1 MDVQMLVETSVLE
14 QQEEYPILRD
24 YISRQSRACHNQIAS
39 DSALQTLRDDYS
51 AASVCPAPAPLP
63 AATTPPVEA
72 GLLRRTPAP
81 RSEGAQGAA
90 H

>member
-39 DSALQTLRDDYS
+39 DSALQTLRDD
-51 AASVCPAPAPLP
+51 
-63 AATTPPVEA
+63 
-72 GLLRRTPAP
+72 
-81 RSEGAQGAA
+81 
-90 H
+90 

>member
-14 QQEEYPILRD
+14 QQEEYPILLD
-24 YISRQSRACHNQIAS
+24 YISRQSRACHDLTAS
-39 DSALQTLRDDYS
+39 DSALQTLRADYS
-51 AASVCPAPAPLP
+51 AASVCPAGPLP
-63 AATTPPVEA
+63 AATTPPVEG

-81 RSEGAQGAA
+81 RSEGAQAAA

>member
-1 MDVQMLVETSVLE
+1 MLVETSVLE
-14 QQEEYPILRD
+14 AQEEYPILLD
-24 YISRQSRACHNQIAS
+24 YISRQSRVCHKQTAS
-39 DSALQTLRDDYS
+39 DSALQTLRADYS
-51 AASVCPAPAPLP
+51 TASVCPAPAPLP
-63 AATTPPVEA
+63 AASTPPVEG